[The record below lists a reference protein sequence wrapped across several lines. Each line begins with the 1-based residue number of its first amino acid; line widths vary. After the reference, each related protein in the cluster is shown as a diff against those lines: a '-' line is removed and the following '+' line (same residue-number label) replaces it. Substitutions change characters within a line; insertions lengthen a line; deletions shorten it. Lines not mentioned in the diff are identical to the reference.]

1 MNIGEDE
8 LIGFLNWAVTDKDCT
23 HDFGY
28 LLIPDDAQLNG
39 EAMYLIRKKFKEY
52 CELQQTA

>member
-8 LIGFLNWAVTDKDCT
+8 LIGFLNWVVTDKDCT

-52 CELQQTA
+52 CELQ